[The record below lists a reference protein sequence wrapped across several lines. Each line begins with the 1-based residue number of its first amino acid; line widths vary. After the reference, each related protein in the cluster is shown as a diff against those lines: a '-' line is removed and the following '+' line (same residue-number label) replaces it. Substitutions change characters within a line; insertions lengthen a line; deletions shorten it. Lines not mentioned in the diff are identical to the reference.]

1 MDKLDLLEKYLS
13 EELNPQEQI
22 SFDQLMKDDAEF
34 REEAQLA
41 VVLNANRRIE
51 QKLHF
56 KKLLAERQT
65 ETTPVKEAP
74 VRQLPLRRLRSIA
87 AVLLLGLTMAAGW
100 LMFGQSNVNDLV
112 AEGLSQK
119 YTAPVTVRS
128 GEVTDPNWKNAIQAY
143 KDGNYT
149 TAIAALERSIEKDIT
164 NAEEKHFYLGLC
176 YLYQREANHEKAID
190 HLTKSKQI
198 NPNRYAQQANWFIS
212 LALLN
217 LQKEEEAKVL
227 LEEMVADE
235 GYKSAEAAELLKEL

>member
-22 SFDQLMKDDAEF
+22 AFDQLMKNDADF
-34 REEAQLA
+34 KEEVQLA
-41 VVLNANRRIE
+41 VVLNANQRVE
-51 QKLHF
+51 KKLHF

-65 ETTPVKEAP
+65 TPAKKDTP

-87 AVLLLGLTMAAGW
+87 AVLLLGLTMAAAW
-100 LMFGQSNVNDLV
+100 LMFGQSNANDLV

-119 YTAPVTVRS
+119 YAAPVTVRS
-128 GEVTDPNWKNAIQAY
+128 GEDTDPNWKNAIQAY

-164 NAEEKHFYLGLC
+164 NIEEKHFYLGLC
-176 YLYQREANHEKAID
+176 YLYQREADHESAIE
-190 HLTKSKQI
+190 HLRKSKQI

-217 LQKEEEAKVL
+217 LQKDEEAKVL
-227 LEEMVADE
+227 LEEMVADPK
-235 GYKSAEAAELLKEL
+235 GWKNAEAAELLKEL